1 MTRAI
6 YLRAAALVCLAP
18 LLMAQDAGCSN
29 QPLPTVA
36 QIELNL
42 PAYMRTCPYAPKSPG
57 RKATRAQ
64 TAEYIAKLY
73 NAWEVCHGNVEDI
86 DRLYKKYLAEV
97 ANLKGM
103 NK

>member
-1 MTRAI
+1 MTRSFK
-6 YLRAAALVCLAP
+6 LRSLAFLALAP
-18 LLMAQDAGCSN
+18 LLMAQDAGCQN

-57 RKATRAQ
+57 KNATRKQ

-73 NAWEVCHGNVEDI
+73 NAWEICHGNVADI

-97 ANLKGM
+97 VNLKGRD
-103 NK
+103 K

>member
-6 YLRAAALVCLAP
+6 YLRATALACLAP